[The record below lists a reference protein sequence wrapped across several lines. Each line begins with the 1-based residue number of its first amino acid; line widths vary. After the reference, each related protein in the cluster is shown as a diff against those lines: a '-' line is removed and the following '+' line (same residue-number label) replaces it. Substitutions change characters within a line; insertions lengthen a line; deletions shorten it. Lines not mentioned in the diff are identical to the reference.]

1 MSDTLTPSHAPTVA
15 APATA
20 GEPAEPPR
28 RRRKGAHERMIPM
41 ATFKRIVRDIADKC
55 KWNVRMEQHAVFAL
69 KEATEHMLLNKMR
82 HAQALAELGKTRQL
96 QKKHLTFACG
106 DILGYLDDK
115 AT

>member
-1 MSDTLTPSHAPTVA
+1 MSDTLTPSHHAAA

-28 RRRKGAHERMIPM
+28 RRRKGAHERMIPL
-41 ATFKRIVRDIADKC
+41 ATFKRIVREIAERY
-55 KWNVRMEQHAVFAL
+55 KWNVRMEQHAVVAL
-69 KEATEHMLLNKMR
+69 KEAAEHMLLNKMR